1 MYNQNREKIMLKI
14 LRNKKTAKKVWIG
27 LAVIIIPAFALW
39 GFGGGLRSREDTAP
53 VGKIFGRNISYI
65 EFKDALAAVKTMA
78 IMRFGD
84 RLDEVQKYLNLEA
97 QAWERLVL
105 LAEAKKRHIAASDRE
120 IIEDIENS
128 SFFQYQ
134 GAFSNKLYNEALR
147 YSLRIQPRIF
157 EELIRQN
164 IIIAKLYEQVTA
176 KVSLS
181 DEQIK
186 KEYAKVNQE
195 MSIDYVASLF
205 SDFSKDISPS
215 EKQINDYYAGNK
227 PMFKQPVTV
236 NLIYTTA
243 DSEEKAKKVVALL
256 KKNNALK
263 LAAQETGLET
273 KETGP
278 FSSTD
283 SIPGLGFS
291 PELLNLISKLK
302 KGAFTPIIKSDNSF
316 YVFQLKEKTEMRIPE
331 LTEIEDKVKQ
341 AFIREAAQKL
351 AAEKIK
357 QCQNELTRE
366 DLIAAGNKLKLRT
379 AATGLFKYEAS
390 IAGLGQA
397 AIFWNASYGLKE
409 NQASQI
415 ISTPLG
421 YYIIKI
427 KSATLLDQAR
437 FAKEKADFAKKILF
451 EKKQELFN
459 NFIEELKKKA

>member
-1 MYNQNREKIMLKI
+1 MLKI
-14 LRNKKTAKKVWIG
+14 LRNRKTAKKVWIG
-27 LAVIIIPAFALW
+27 LAIIIIPAFALW
-39 GFGGGLRSREDTAP
+39 GFGGGLRSREETAP

-97 QAWERLVL
+97 QAWERLLL
-105 LAEAKKRHIAASDRE
+105 LAEAKKRHITASDKE
-120 IIEDIENS
+120 VIDDIEKS
-128 SFFQYQ
+128 PFFQYH

-164 IIIAKLYEQVTA
+164 IIIAKLYEQVTD
-176 KVSLS
+176 KISLN
-181 DEQIK
+181 DEQVK

-195 MSIDYVASLF
+195 MSIYYAASLF
-205 SDFSKDISPS
+205 SEFAKDISPS
-215 EKQINDYYAGNK
+215 EKQINDYYMDNK
-227 PMFKQPVTV
+227 PMFKQPVTI
-236 NLIYTTA
+236 NLIYTAA
-243 DSEEKAKKVVALL
+243 DSEEKAKKIAALL
-256 KKNNALK
+256 IKNNLLNK
-263 LAAQETGLET
+263 AAKETGLEA

-283 SIPGLGFS
+283 TIPGLGFS
-291 PELLNLISKLK
+291 PDLLNLISKLK
-302 KGAFTPIIKSDNSF
+302 KGAFTPIIKSDKSF
-316 YVFQLKEKTEMRIPE
+316 YIFQLKEKTEMRIPE
-331 LTEIEDKVKQ
+331 LTEIKDRVKQ
-341 AFIREAAQKL
+341 AFIRQAAQKS

-357 QCQNELTRE
+357 QCQNELARE
-366 DLIAAGNKLKLRT
+366 ELVAAGNRLKLKT
-379 AATGLFKYEAS
+379 AATGSFKYGAS

-397 AIFWNASYGLKE
+397 AIFWDATDGLKE

-427 KSATLLDQAR
+427 KSLTPLDQAR
-437 FAKEKADFAKKILF
+437 FAKEKADFAKKILL
-451 EKKQELFN
+451 EKKQEFFN
-459 NFIEELKKKA
+459 KFIEELQKRA